1 MKRLILLLIS
11 VAWLNTISAQ
21 WNTNTLV
28 NLELAALP
36 LADMQTLTTSTGKT
50 WIAFYHQNA
59 GNYDMRA
66 QLLDVNGVKL
76 LGSNGVLVSNKTSG
90 SATYVFNICKDASD
104 NLIIAFQ
111 DQRNGPISAVIYK
124 ISQAGAPLWGVDG
137 VVLGEGLAPYPGVLS
152 NNEVAVSWIESISNT
167 LNLQKITVAGALAWA
182 TPVQVKVGTTLT
194 TRGQVVPNLGS
205 NFNLIFQKRGTGIST
220 TLYSQRY
227 NSSGTPIWAA
237 PLQICTE
244 TTAGIR
250 YYSVTAEN
258 DTTYCGYYSSVG
270 SRFNSWLQRINPDG
284 TIPFGAS
291 GSNFSTSTSG
301 SDPYQQNTNI
311 ALIPGSPY
319 VWSLCSYSNTAQ
331 SQYGVYVQKFAK
343 SDGSRLFGASAL
355 NVYPI
360 SPSFDTQSGTVS
372 LVNDAPV
379 FMSYDAAY
387 KIYATRLDA
396 NGAFVWSGNRVELS
410 STTAGGSTPKGRF
423 GFTALSNRQAVA
435 LWYENRGV
443 EYRGYAQNIT
453 PGGLFALVVGT
464 QGSVSSTITTP
475 AGTLQMTANIFPATA
490 NQAVTWSIV
499 TGTGIATISTS
510 GLVTAQTN
518 GTVWAKAV
526 SVVDNTVSDSLLI
539 TITGQ
544 AGVTVTS
551 IIVSTQGSVPA
562 AINSAGGT
570 LQMVATLLPANANQ
584 AVTWSIVVVTGNA
597 SISTTGLVTAASN
610 GTVWAKA
617 VSVQTPS
624 MKDSLLITISN
635 QPIPVTS
642 IIVSTQGSV
651 PAVINTAGGTL
662 QMVATLLPAN
672 ANQAVTWSMVVVTG
686 NASIS
691 TTGLVTA
698 ASNGTVWAKAVSVQ
712 TPSMKDSLLITI
724 SNQPIPVTSIIVS
737 TQGSV
742 PAVINTAGGTLQ
754 MVATLLPANA
764 NQAVTWSMVVVTG
777 NASISTTGLVT
788 AASNGTVW
796 AKAVSVQTP
805 SKKDSLLITI
815 SNQPI
820 PVTALIVSTQASV
833 PAIISINNGS
843 LQMVA
848 TIVPANASNTAVTW
862 SLINVS
868 GSATIS
874 NTGLVTAQTNGTV
887 WAKAVSVSNSAAK
900 DSLLITISNQF
911 VPLVSL
917 VVKTLGNVPA
927 TITSVIGTLQMVA
940 IITPSNATNQA
951 VTWSIVPAT
960 GTATISNLGLVTAQS
975 SGTVWAKAVSISNP
989 TLKDSLLITI
999 NIEAADSK
1007 LLKMIIYPNPATV
1020 LIHLK
1025 LLQSHPAITLFITDA
1040 IGRVVHKE
1048 ILSANVL
1055 RNEYIVGLRKFPKGF
1070 YIIYFKGTGIA
1081 ARFKFVKQ

>member
-624 MKDSLLITISN
+624 
-635 QPIPVTS
+635 
-642 IIVSTQGSV
+642 
-651 PAVINTAGGTL
+651 
-662 QMVATLLPAN
+662 
-672 ANQAVTWSMVVVTG
+672 
-686 NASIS
+686 
-691 TTGLVTA
+691 
-698 ASNGTVWAKAVSVQ
+698 
-712 TPSMKDSLLITI
+712 
-724 SNQPIPVTSIIVS
+724 
-737 TQGSV
+737 
-742 PAVINTAGGTLQ
+742 
-754 MVATLLPANA
+754 
-764 NQAVTWSMVVVTG
+764 
-777 NASISTTGLVT
+777 
-788 AASNGTVW
+788 
-796 AKAVSVQTP
+796 
-805 SKKDSLLITI
+805 KKDSLLITI

>member
-526 SVVDNTVSDSLLI
+526 SVLDNTVSDSLLI

-651 PAVINTAGGTL
+651 PAAINSAGGTL

-672 ANQAVTWSMVVVTG
+672 ANQAVTWSIVVVTG

-712 TPSMKDSLLITI
+712 TPSM
-724 SNQPIPVTSIIVS
+724 
-737 TQGSV
+737 
-742 PAVINTAGGTLQ
+742 
-754 MVATLLPANA
+754 
-764 NQAVTWSMVVVTG
+764 
-777 NASISTTGLVT
+777 
-788 AASNGTVW
+788 
-796 AKAVSVQTP
+796 
-805 SKKDSLLITI
+805 KDSLLITI

-1007 LLKMIIYPNPATV
+1007 LSKMIIYPNPATV

>member
-584 AVTWSIVVVTGNA
+584 AVTWS
-597 SISTTGLVTAASN
+597 
-610 GTVWAKA
+610 
-617 VSVQTPS
+617 
-624 MKDSLLITISN
+624 
-635 QPIPVTS
+635 
-642 IIVSTQGSV
+642 
-651 PAVINTAGGTL
+651 
-662 QMVATLLPAN
+662 
-672 ANQAVTWSMVVVTG
+672 MVVVTG

-712 TPSMKDSLLITI
+712 TPSM
-724 SNQPIPVTSIIVS
+724 
-737 TQGSV
+737 
-742 PAVINTAGGTLQ
+742 
-754 MVATLLPANA
+754 
-764 NQAVTWSMVVVTG
+764 
-777 NASISTTGLVT
+777 
-788 AASNGTVW
+788 
-796 AKAVSVQTP
+796 
-805 SKKDSLLITI
+805 KDSLLITI

>member
-526 SVVDNTVSDSLLI
+526 SVLDNTVSDSLLI

-624 MKDSLLITISN
+624 M
-635 QPIPVTS
+635 
-642 IIVSTQGSV
+642 
-651 PAVINTAGGTL
+651 
-662 QMVATLLPAN
+662 
-672 ANQAVTWSMVVVTG
+672 
-686 NASIS
+686 
-691 TTGLVTA
+691 
-698 ASNGTVWAKAVSVQ
+698 
-712 TPSMKDSLLITI
+712 
-724 SNQPIPVTSIIVS
+724 
-737 TQGSV
+737 
-742 PAVINTAGGTLQ
+742 
-754 MVATLLPANA
+754 
-764 NQAVTWSMVVVTG
+764 
-777 NASISTTGLVT
+777 
-788 AASNGTVW
+788 
-796 AKAVSVQTP
+796 
-805 SKKDSLLITI
+805 KDSLLITI

-1007 LLKMIIYPNPATV
+1007 LSKMIIYPNPATV

>member
-526 SVVDNTVSDSLLI
+526 SVLDNTVSDSLLI

-562 AINSAGGT
+562 VINTAGGT

-672 ANQAVTWSMVVVTG
+672 ANQAVTWS
-686 NASIS
+686 I
-691 TTGLVTA
+691 
-698 ASNGTVWAKAVSVQ
+698 
-712 TPSMKDSLLITI
+712 
-724 SNQPIPVTSIIVS
+724 
-737 TQGSV
+737 
-742 PAVINTAGGTLQ
+742 
-754 MVATLLPANA
+754 
-764 NQAVTWSMVVVTG
+764 VVVTG

-1007 LLKMIIYPNPATV
+1007 LSKMIIYPNPATV

>member
-526 SVVDNTVSDSLLI
+526 SVLDNTVSDSLLI

-562 AINSAGGT
+562 VINTAGGT

-651 PAVINTAGGTL
+651 PAAINTAGGTL

-672 ANQAVTWSMVVVTG
+672 ANQAVTWSIVVVTG

-691 TTGLVTA
+691 TTG
-698 ASNGTVWAKAVSVQ
+698 
-712 TPSMKDSLLITI
+712 I
-724 SNQPIPVTSIIVS
+724 
-737 TQGSV
+737 
-742 PAVINTAGGTLQ
+742 
-754 MVATLLPANA
+754 
-764 NQAVTWSMVVVTG
+764 
-777 NASISTTGLVT
+777 VT

-1007 LLKMIIYPNPATV
+1007 LSKMIIYPNPATV